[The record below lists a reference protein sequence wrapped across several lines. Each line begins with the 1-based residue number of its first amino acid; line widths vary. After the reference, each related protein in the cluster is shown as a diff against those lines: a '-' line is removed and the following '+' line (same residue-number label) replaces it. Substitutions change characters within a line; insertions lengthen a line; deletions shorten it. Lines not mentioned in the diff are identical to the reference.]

1 MLNLELESELGTTRS
16 CTLRLP
22 ALIGRDPAC
31 DVVLP
36 SWRIAR
42 QHASLLN
49 RAGAVYIQDHG
60 SLTGVQLNGKRV
72 YDDGPLRVGDVL
84 TAGGFKLRIAG
95 LGSPPRPGS
104 APPMTEPETRV
115 SAMAV
120 ATAASIPVSVSAP
133 SKADQT
139 SAKEQ
144 IEHVQ
149 GQGAPLLSNSELFR
163 QEQQRLHQALL
174 SALDL
179 ERRDLSRVTDKQ
191 LEQEAFD
198 CLGRLIQTQC
208 ALPPHEQARLQASVC
223 AEAVGLGPL
232 ESLLADPAVS
242 EIMVNRYD
250 RVFVEKAGRLQAHPM
265 VFSSDAAL
273 RAVIDRILA
282 PLGRRLDISSP
293 AVDGRL
299 ADGSRFHAVLSPIAV
314 KGTCVTIRKFPKR
327 RLGLEDLLQMG
338 SLSSEMGAFLRQAVQ
353 RRCNIL
359 VSGGTGTGKTTL
371 LNVLSTCIDEGE
383 RLVTLEDAAELQLQH
398 SNWVALEARPAN
410 AEGQGQVDIRSLLR
424 QALRM
429 RPDRIVVGECRGA
442 EAFDM
447 LSAMNT
453 GHEGSMGT
461 LHANTPRDALS
472 RLEGMVLMAGLDLP
486 LQVVREHIARA
497 LHIIVQLSRL
507 PDGRRLVHEIVE
519 LTGIEAQRIQ
529 LQTLYCYR
537 PELGFA
543 ASGLRSEHLFQSGE
557 QA

>member
-1 MLNLELESELGTTRS
+1 MLNLELESELGTTRPW
-16 CTLRLP
+16 RVNLP

-42 QHASLLN
+42 QHASLLE

-60 SLTGVQLNGKRV
+60 SLTGVHLNGKRV
-72 YDDGPLRVGDVL
+72 YDDGPLRQGDVL
-84 TAGGFKLRIAG
+84 GLGGFKLRITGFGQQVPGETEAQNQ
-95 LGSPPRPGS
+95 LSSPE
-104 APPMTEPETRV
+104 A
-115 SAMAV
+115 
-120 ATAASIPVSVSAP
+120 
-133 SKADQT
+133 
-139 SAKEQ
+139 
-144 IEHVQ
+144 
-149 GQGAPLLSNSELFR
+149 GQGEVYALAEPGLPMPRDSRLLPERNEAQVSNSELFR
-163 QEQQRLHQALL
+163 QEQQRLHHALL
-174 SALDL
+174 GALEL
-179 ERRDLSRVTDKQ
+179 ERRDLSRVTDMQ
-191 LEQEAFD
+191 LQQEAFA
-198 CLGRLIQTQC
+198 CLGRLIQEQC
-208 ALPPHEQARLQASVC
+208 AVPEEERARLQASVC
-223 AEAVGLGPL
+223 AEALGLGPL
-232 ESLLADPAVS
+232 EPLLADSSVS

-250 RVFVEKAGRLQAHPM
+250 RVFVEQAGRLEAHPLE
-265 VFSSDAAL
+265 FSSESAL

-299 ADGSRFHAVLSPIAV
+299 ADGSRFHAVLAPIAV

-327 RLGLEDLLQMG
+327 RLGLEDLLQAG
-338 SLSSEMGAFLRQAVQ
+338 SLSQEMADFLQQAVR

-371 LNVLSTCIDEGE
+371 LNVLSTCIDAGE

-398 SNWVALEARPAN
+398 SNWVSLESRPAN

-486 LQVVREHIARA
+486 LLVVREHIARA

-507 PDGRRLVHEIVE
+507 PDGKRLVHEIVE
-519 LTGIEAQRIQ
+519 VTGIEAQRIQ
-529 LQTLYCYR
+529 LQTLYSYG

-543 ASGLRSEHLFQSGE
+543 SSGLRSEYVSPTEGQP
-557 QA
+557 

>member
-1 MLNLELESELGTTRS
+1 MLSLELESELGTTRPW
-16 CTLRLP
+16 TVNLP

-42 QHASLLN
+42 QHASLLE

-60 SLTGVQLNGKRV
+60 SLTGVHLNGKRV
-72 YDDGPLRVGDVL
+72 YDDGPLRQGDVL
-84 TAGGFKLRIAG
+84 GFGGFKLRITG
-95 LGSPPRPGS
+95 FEQQVPRET
-104 APPMTEPETRV
+104 APPNQLSRPDAAQDEAYVLAEPNLSFPRNSQLLPER
-115 SAMAV
+115 SDAQ
-120 ATAASIPVSVSAP
+120 ASQS
-133 SKADQT
+133 D
-139 SAKEQ
+139 
-144 IEHVQ
+144 
-149 GQGAPLLSNSELFR
+149 LFR
-163 QEQQRLHQALL
+163 QEQQRLHHALL
-174 SALDL
+174 GALEL
-179 ERRDLSRVTDKQ
+179 ERRDLSRVTDVQ
-191 LEQEAFD
+191 LQQEAFD
-198 CLGRLIQTQC
+198 CLGRLIQEQC
-208 ALPPHEQARLQASVC
+208 AVPEKERARLQASVC

-232 ESLLADPAVS
+232 ESLLADSSVS

-250 RVFVEKAGRLQAHPM
+250 RVFVEQAGRLKAHPLE
-265 VFSSDAAL
+265 FSSESAL
-273 RAVIDRILA
+273 RAIIDRILA

-327 RLGLEDLLQMG
+327 RLGLEDLLQAG
-338 SLSSEMGAFLRQAVQ
+338 SLSQEMADFLQQAVR

-371 LNVLSTCIDEGE
+371 LNVLSTCIDAGE

-398 SNWVALEARPAN
+398 SNWVALESRPAN

-486 LQVVREHIARA
+486 LLVVREHIARA

-507 PDGRRLVHEIVE
+507 SDGKRLVQEIVE
-519 LTGIEAQRIQ
+519 VTGIEAQRIQ
-529 LQTLYCYR
+529 LQTLYSYG
-537 PELGFA
+537 PEFGFA
-543 ASGLRSEHLFQSGE
+543 SSGLRSEYVSPTEGQP
-557 QA
+557 

>member
-1 MLNLELESELGTTRS
+1 MLNLELESELGTTRPWS
-16 CTLRLP
+16 VNLP

-42 QHASLLN
+42 QHASLLE

-60 SLTGVQLNGKRV
+60 SLTGVHLNGKRV
-72 YDDGPLRVGDVL
+72 YDDGPLRQGDVL
-84 TAGGFKLRIAG
+84 GLGGFKLRITGFGQQVPDEKA
-95 LGSPPRPGS
+95 LQNQLSSPE
-104 APPMTEPETRV
+104 A
-115 SAMAV
+115 
-120 ATAASIPVSVSAP
+120 
-133 SKADQT
+133 
-139 SAKEQ
+139 
-144 IEHVQ
+144 
-149 GQGAPLLSNSELFR
+149 GQGEAYALAEPGLSVPRDSRLLPERSEVQVSNSELFR
-163 QEQQRLHQALL
+163 QEQQRLHHALL
-174 SALDL
+174 SALEL
-179 ERRDLSRVTDKQ
+179 ERRDLSRVTDMQ
-191 LEQEAFD
+191 LQQEAFD
-198 CLGRLIQTQC
+198 CLGRLIQEQC
-208 ALPPHEQARLQASVC
+208 AVPEEERARLQASVC

-232 ESLLADPAVS
+232 EPLLADSSVS

-250 RVFVEKAGRLQAHPM
+250 RVFVEQAGRLKAHPLE
-265 VFSSDAAL
+265 FSSESAL

-327 RLGLEDLLQMG
+327 RLGLEDLLQAG
-338 SLSSEMGAFLRQAVQ
+338 SLSQEMADFLQQAVR

-371 LNVLSTCIDEGE
+371 LNVLSTCIDAGE

-398 SNWVALEARPAN
+398 SNWVALESRPAN

-486 LQVVREHIARA
+486 LLVVREHIARA
-497 LHIIVQLSRL
+497 LHIIVQLGRL
-507 PDGRRLVHEIVE
+507 PDGKRLVHEIVE
-519 LTGIEAQRIQ
+519 VTGIEAQRIQ
-529 LQTLYCYR
+529 LQTLYSYG
-537 PELGFA
+537 PEFGFA
-543 ASGLRSEHLFQSGE
+543 SSGLRSEYVSPPEGQP
-557 QA
+557 

>member
-1 MLNLELESELGTTRS
+1 MLSLELESELGTTRPW
-16 CTLRLP
+16 TVNLP

-42 QHASLLN
+42 QHASLLE

-60 SLTGVQLNGKRV
+60 SLTGVHLNGKRV
-72 YDDGPLRVGDVL
+72 YDDGPLRQGDVL
-84 TAGGFKLRIAG
+84 GLGGFKLRITG
-95 LGSPPRPGS
+95 FEQQVPRET
-104 APPMTEPETRV
+104 APPNQLSRPDAAQDEAYVLAEPNLSFPRNSQLLPER
-115 SAMAV
+115 SDAQ
-120 ATAASIPVSVSAP
+120 ASQS
-133 SKADQT
+133 D
-139 SAKEQ
+139 
-144 IEHVQ
+144 
-149 GQGAPLLSNSELFR
+149 LFR
-163 QEQQRLHQALL
+163 QEQQRLHHALL
-174 SALDL
+174 GALEL
-179 ERRDLSRVTDKQ
+179 ERRDLSRVTDVQ
-191 LEQEAFD
+191 LQQEAFD
-198 CLGRLIQTQC
+198 CLGRLIQEQC
-208 ALPPHEQARLQASVC
+208 AVPEKERARLQASVC

-232 ESLLADPAVS
+232 ESLLADSSVS

-250 RVFVEKAGRLQAHPM
+250 RVFVEQAGRLKAHPLE
-265 VFSSDAAL
+265 FSSESAL
-273 RAVIDRILA
+273 RAIIDRILA

-327 RLGLEDLLQMG
+327 RLGLEDLLQAG
-338 SLSSEMGAFLRQAVQ
+338 SLSQEMADFLQQAVR

-371 LNVLSTCIDEGE
+371 LNVLSTCIDAGE

-398 SNWVALEARPAN
+398 SNWVALESRPAN

-486 LQVVREHIARA
+486 LLVVREHIARA

-507 PDGRRLVHEIVE
+507 SDGKRLVQEIVE
-519 LTGIEAQRIQ
+519 VTGIEAQRIQ
-529 LQTLYCYR
+529 LQTLYSYG
-537 PELGFA
+537 PEFGFA
-543 ASGLRSEHLFQSGE
+543 SSGLRSEYVSPTEGQP
-557 QA
+557 

>member
-1 MLNLELESELGTTRS
+1 MLNLELESELGTTRPWNVN
-16 CTLRLP
+16 LP

-42 QHASLLN
+42 QHASLLE

-60 SLTGVQLNGKRV
+60 SLTGVHLNGKRV
-72 YDDGPLRVGDVL
+72 YDDGPLRQGDVL
-84 TAGGFKLRIAG
+84 GLGGFKLRITGFGQQIAG
-95 LGSPPRPGS
+95 ETAAQNQLGSPE
-104 APPMTEPETRV
+104 A
-115 SAMAV
+115 
-120 ATAASIPVSVSAP
+120 
-133 SKADQT
+133 
-139 SAKEQ
+139 
-144 IEHVQ
+144 
-149 GQGAPLLSNSELFR
+149 GQGEAYALAEPGLAVPRDSRLLPERSEAQVFNSELFR
-163 QEQQRLHQALL
+163 QEQQRLHHALL
-174 SALDL
+174 SALEL
-179 ERRDLSRVTDKQ
+179 ERRDLSRVTDTQ
-191 LEQEAFD
+191 LQQEAFD
-198 CLGRLIQTQC
+198 CLGRLIQEQC
-208 ALPPHEQARLQASVC
+208 AVPEDERARLQASVC

-232 ESLLADPAVS
+232 EPLLADSSVS

-250 RVFVEKAGRLQAHPM
+250 RVFVEQAGLLKAHPLE
-265 VFSSDAAL
+265 FSSESAL

-299 ADGSRFHAVLSPIAV
+299 ADGSRFHAVLAPIAV

-327 RLGLEDLLQMG
+327 RLGLEDLLQAG
-338 SLSSEMGAFLRQAVQ
+338 SLSQEMADFLQQAVR

-371 LNVLSTCIDEGE
+371 LNVLSTCIDAGE

-398 SNWVALEARPAN
+398 SNWVALESRPAN

-486 LQVVREHIARA
+486 LLVVREHIARA

-507 PDGRRLVHEIVE
+507 PDGKRLVHEIVE
-519 LTGIEAQRIQ
+519 VTGIEAQRIQ
-529 LQTLYCYR
+529 LQTLYSYG
-537 PELGFA
+537 PEFGFA
-543 ASGLRSEHLFQSGE
+543 SSGLRSEYVSPPEGQP
-557 QA
+557 